1 MVHEKGKALLDPDD
15 LTLLMYYIQEY
26 RTRSITI
33 DTFVHSL
40 KKMFDNEEKESLF
53 TEIDELI
60 FFEDL
65 NAYDS
70 LVFEKGK
77 LFERVMEA
85 INPSKE
91 VLYSSKEDLD
101 PYDRFDGSEYVESL
115 ESDEDPKCISWTPK
129 LPQSVRKCARSFSF
143 YEDTEPLLDSK
154 VIQG

>member
-1 MVHEKGKALLDPDD
+1 MVQEKGKALLTSDD

-26 RTRSITI
+26 RARAITI
-33 DTFVHSL
+33 DTLVHSL

-65 NAYDS
+65 NKYDS
-70 LVFEKGK
+70 LVFQKGK

-91 VLYSSKEDLD
+91 VLYGSKDDLD
-101 PYDRFDGSEYVESL
+101 PYDKFDCSDYVESL

-143 YEDTEPLLDSK
+143 YDDTQPLLDQK
-154 VIQG
+154 VKWN